1 MAQKLFHTLLIVIF
15 ALFST
20 TVSADRIKDLASLAG
35 VRANQLVGYGL
46 VVGLSGTGDKNLGI
60 TLQSMQAMLSRF
72 GMSTDI
78 EGLNGSNAAA
88 VMVTSEL
95 GPFLKPGQTLDV
107 TVSALGAAESL
118 RGGTLLMTPLL
129 GADGQT
135 YAIAQGN
142 LAVGGLGVQGE
153 DNSSLT
159 VNIPT
164 VGRVPQ
170 GATVEK
176 MVETPF
182 LENEFL
188 ILNLHRSDFS
198 TAAAVAEAIDKIFG
212 DGIAVAIDGSSIRVR
227 APVDPSQRVSFV
239 GLLESVEV
247 EPSAPPAQVIVNS
260 RTGTIIINGNVR
272 VTPAA
277 ITHGSLTVRVTEDPK
292 TEAQNTVVA
301 DGDNVIVAPTE
312 PLVTPDTEITAQE
325 ETAKAFM
332 FDPGVDLTDIVD
344 AINAVGATPSD
355 LVAILE
361 ALKVSGALR
370 AQLIII

>member
-1 MAQKLFHTLLIVIF
+1 MRLLVNF
-15 ALFST
+15 AFCFWLSGLA
-20 TVSADRIKDLASLAG
+20 SLAYADRIKDLANLAG
-35 VRANQLVGYGL
+35 VRNNQLVGYGL
-46 VVGLSGTGDKNLGI
+46 VVGLSGTGDANLGI

-72 GMSTDI
+72 GMSTDTS
-78 EGLNGSNAAA
+78 GLSGANAAA
-88 VMVTSEL
+88 VMVTADL
-95 GPFLKPGQTLDV
+95 APFIKPGQTLDV
-107 TVSALGAAESL
+107 TVSALGASESL

-142 LAVGGLGVQGE
+142 LAVGGLGVAAADG
-153 DNSSLT
+153 SSLT

-198 TAAAVAEAIDKIFG
+198 TASAVSRAVDDIFG
-212 DGIAVAIDGSSIRVR
+212 QGTAIPIDGSSIRVQ
-227 APVDPSQRVSFV
+227 APADPTQRVSFV
-239 GLLESVEV
+239 SLLENVEV
-247 EPSAPPAQVIVNS
+247 EPATPPAQVIVNS

-277 ITHGSLTVRVTEDPK
+277 ITHGSLTVRVTEDPNVQ
-292 TEAQNTVVA
+292 TQTNVVA
-301 DGDNVIVAPTE
+301 NDAGVVATPAAPVI
-312 PLVTPDTEITAQE
+312 TPDSAVDAE
-325 ETAKAFM
+325 EKMAKAFV
-332 FDPGVDLTDIVD
+332 FDPGIQLTDIVD

>member
-1 MAQKLFHTLLIVIF
+1 MKLFINFAFCFWFSLL
-15 ALFST
+15 ANLAH
-20 TVSADRIKDLASLAG
+20 ADRIKDLANLAG
-35 VRANQLVGYGL
+35 VRNNQLVGYGL
-46 VVGLSGTGDKNLGI
+46 VVGLSGTGDANLGI

-72 GMSTDI
+72 GMSTDTS
-78 EGLNGSNAAA
+78 GLSGANAAA
-88 VMVTSEL
+88 VMVTADL
-95 GPFLKPGQTLDV
+95 APFIKPGQTLDV
-107 TVSALGAAESL
+107 TVSALGASDSL

-142 LAVGGLGVQGE
+142 LAVGGLGVAAADG
-153 DNSSLT
+153 SSLT

-188 ILNLHRSDFS
+188 LLNLHRSDFS
-198 TAAAVAEAIDKIFG
+198 TASALSRAVDEIFG
-212 DGIAVAIDGSSIRVR
+212 QGTAVPIDGSSIRVQ
-227 APVDPSQRVSFV
+227 APADPTQRVSFV
-239 GLLESVEV
+239 SLLENVEV
-247 EPSAPPAQVIVNS
+247 EPATPPAQVIVNS

-277 ITHGSLTVRVTEDPK
+277 ITHGSLTVRVTEDPNVQ
-292 TEAQNTVVA
+292 TQTNVVA
-301 DGDNVIVAPTE
+301 NDAGVVATPAA
-312 PLVTPDTEITAQE
+312 PVVTPDSAVGAE
-325 ETAKAFM
+325 EKLAKAFV
-332 FDPGVDLTDIVD
+332 FDPGIQLTDIVD